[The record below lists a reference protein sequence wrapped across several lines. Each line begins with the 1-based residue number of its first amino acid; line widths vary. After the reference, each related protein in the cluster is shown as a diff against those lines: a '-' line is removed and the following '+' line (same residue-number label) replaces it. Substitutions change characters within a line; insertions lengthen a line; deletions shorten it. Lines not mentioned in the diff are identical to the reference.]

1 MIRNYIQNPP
11 QFNLR
16 GKEPMRLE
24 NLSDAVFAFSI
35 TLLIVTL
42 DVPKNFED
50 LLNFSKSILSFAL
63 SITIIMLIWH
73 EHNTFFL
80 RYGLRNNK
88 IVLLNSIF
96 LLLIVF
102 FIYPLKWLTSFIA
115 GFMSFGVLMPENS
128 AFIKS
133 HQMPN
138 LMTFYAFGVI
148 AIYFTLFLMYKQAYD
163 KKFALKLNLFEIFE
177 TKARMNSN
185 LLMTSIPVISILI
198 AQGLADYN
206 LALASG
212 LSGMIYMLYF
222 PLFKFFSIKYQKQLS
237 KVLKNESILQE
248 IEISKI

>member
-115 GFMSFGVLMPENS
+115 GFISLGYLMPAQS
-128 AFIKS
+128 GFIKS
-133 HQMPN
+133 HQMPH

-148 AIYFTLFLMYKQAYD
+148 AIYFVLHLMYKQAYRQ
-163 KKFALKLNLFEIFE
+163 KMKLKLNLYEIFE

-185 LLMTSIPVISILI
+185 LIMAIVPVISIAI
-198 AQGLADYN
+198 AQGLANYD

-212 LSGMIYMLYF
+212 LSGMVYMLYF
-222 PLFKFFSIKYQKQLS
+222 PLFRIFSIKYKKQLS
-237 KVLKNESILQE
+237 RVLKDESILKE

>member
-35 TLLIVTL
+35 TLLVMTSEA
-42 DVPKNFED
+42 PKNFED
-50 LLNFSKSILSFAL
+50 LLTFSKSILSFAF

-88 IVLLNSIF
+88 IVFLNSIL

-102 FIYPLKWLTSFIA
+102 FIYPLKWLTAYIA
-115 GFMSFGVLMPENS
+115 GLITNGFLVSQNHE
-128 AFIKS
+128 FIKS
-133 HQMPN
+133 NQMPD
-138 LMTFYAFGVI
+138 LMIFYALGI
-148 AIYFTLFLMYKQAYD
+148 ISIYFTLYLMYKQAFSQ
-163 KKFALKLNLFEIFE
+163 KFKLKLNLFEIFE

-185 LLMTSIPVISILI
+185 LLMIGLPILSIFIVKILENYSV
-198 AQGLADYN
+198 GLAS
-206 LALASG
+206 A
-212 LSGMIYMLYF
+212 LSGMIYTFYF
-222 PLFKFFSIKYQKQLS
+222 PMFWIFRKKYDKQLI
-237 KVLKNESILQE
+237 KVLKNENILKE
-248 IEISKI
+248 IEFTKV